1 MKTQK
6 PRKVATD
13 PRACSLRDSII
24 DALIAT
30 TVNDPEWWA
39 DYKAQQE
46 EAERDQQ
53 STSRG
58 NKPRHV
64 GSVA

>member
-24 DALIAT
+24 DALIAK
-30 TVNDPEWWA
+30 VNDPEWWA
-39 DYKAQQE
+39 EYKAQQE
-46 EAERDQQ
+46 EAEREPSNQGATDIA
-53 STSRG
+53 SAS
-58 NKPRHV
+58 PV
-64 GSVA
+64 G